1 MQKFWSL
8 KYVKQ
13 LGLKSKL
20 SLLFSLVF
28 TLQSCYAQDGE
39 GYGMRGDRDPNSGI
53 IPGAQKTYEYLPML
67 KGKRVAVV
75 GNQTS
80 IIKYEIMDPIHL
92 VDLLLKEKI
101 NVVKVF
107 SPEHGF
113 RGLADAGAK
122 VNSSIDE
129 QTKLPIVSLYGDNKK
144 PKAEQLKD
152 VDVIVFDLQDV
163 GVRFY
168 TYISTLTYVMEAAAE
183 SKIPVIV
190 LDRPNPN
197 IRFVAGPTLKKG
209 FESFVGMHPVPVVYG
224 MTIGEYGK
232 MVNGERWLKDSVQ
245 CDLKVVKVDEYHRG
259 NTYSLP
265 VAPSPN
271 LKTDNSIVHY
281 ASLCLFEGT
290 TVSVGRG
297 TASPFEVYGHPSFKT
312 GAFNFTPVSMPGA
325 TKPLHLNVKCNGF
338 DLSKTTHVKDGF
350 TLDYLFEAKKQ
361 LGDDLKWIN
370 SVRFFNLLAGSDELY
385 NQLKDGKTKEEIYQS
400 WESDL
405 KAFKEMRQKY
415 LLY

>member
-1 MQKFWSL
+1 MHTFWIL
-8 KYVKQ
+8 NYAKQ
-13 LGLKSKL
+13 MGLKSKMFVL
-20 SLLFSLVF
+20 LAVLFSIQF
-28 TLQSCYAQDGE
+28 SFAQEEVMGRSGE
-39 GYGMRGDRDPNSGI
+39 IKPSVEIQPAASNWYGYI
-53 IPGAQKTYEYLPML
+53 PML
-67 KGKRVAVV
+67 ENKRVAVV

-80 IIKYEIMDPIHL
+80 IVQLEYEAPMHL
-92 VDLLLKEKI
+92 VDFLLQKRI

-113 RGLADAGAK
+113 RGVADAGAK
-122 VNSSIDE
+122 VNSTIDE
-129 QTKLPIVSLYGDNKK
+129 VTKLPIVSLYGDNKK
-144 PKAEQLKD
+144 PKVDQLKD
-152 VDVIVFDLQDV
+152 IDVIVFDLQDV

-183 SKIPVIV
+183 NKIPVII

-197 IRFVAGPTLKKG
+197 IGFVSGPTLKKG
-209 FESFVGMHPVPVVYG
+209 FESFVGLHPVPILYG

-245 CDLKVVKVDEYHRG
+245 CELTVVPVRFYNRH
-259 NTYSLP
+259 NTYNLP

-271 LKTDNSIVHY
+271 LKTGKAILNY

-297 TASPFEVYGHPSFKT
+297 TVTPFEVYGHPNFK
-312 GAFNFTPVSMPGA
+312 AAKNSFTPISMTGA
-325 TKPLHLNVKCNGF
+325 TKPLHMNVKCNAGE
-338 DLSKTTHVKDGF
+338 LSSYVSMEDGF
-350 TLDYLFEAKKQ
+350 TLDYLLYAKEQ

-385 NQLKDGKTKEEIYQS
+385 NQLKEGKTKAEIYQS
-400 WESDL
+400 WEEDL
-405 KAFKEMRQKY
+405 NAFKKKRAKY
-415 LLY
+415 LIYH